1 LLRRAVATEPEPPRS
16 QEPPAPRSNHF
27 DLLGA
32 GPWAERCRTELA
44 KTGETIDRS
53 RNGRTLTPQER
64 QVAHLVAGGATNRE
78 AAASLFVNLKTIE
91 FDLGNIYRKLGIRS
105 RTELANALWR
115 RES

>member
-1 LLRRAVATEPEPPRS
+1 
-16 QEPPAPRSNHF
+16 
-27 DLLGA
+27 LGA

-91 FDLGNIYRKLGIRS
+91 FHLGNIYRKLGVRS

>member
-1 LLRRAVATEPEPPRS
+1 V
-16 QEPPAPRSNHF
+16 
-27 DLLGA
+27 
-32 GPWAERCRTELA
+32 
-44 KTGETIDRS
+44 
-53 RNGRTLTPQER
+53 GRTLSDRTRQNRRNHRPLSQWTDLTPQER

-91 FDLGNIYRKLGIRS
+91 FHLGNIYRKLGVRS